1 MTDAPLRD
9 LRNGRIFMA
18 SYRSTPIA
26 IHRFRFRNL
35 WGYRVSSR
43 LPDLARPRLIRYP
56 MVNNVTRNQPW

>member
-9 LRNGRIFMA
+9 LRKGA
-18 SYRSTPIA
+18 SSWGLTDQRLA